1 MRRRAPTART
11 SPLPVRRVSI
21 RRPLAGSRLFRGA
34 PIRGATA
41 GTAEARSGKPLAAA
55 GGGRAVVRKEVGE
68 VMEGGFGWIPRAGDC
83 ARPQGPGRRGVS
95 HLRVVHVPWEWM
107 DGMACS
113 AERETTTTS
122 RRGDCSMPCVRR
134 EGDQS
139 PVLHPP
145 RTSRSFL
152 VPPHLT
158 RRCCRTGTSPG
169 LARHPARLSLQRPT
183 NLPCPGGLGCLGAR
197 GPHHAGG
204 FPGTQ
209 RRCRRAV
216 PPVSGTR
223 VVAGPE
229 AAFLTRRSRAWVPW
243 VIRDG
248 IPRRKEERKGRG
260 W

>member
-1 MRRRAPTART
+1 
-11 SPLPVRRVSI
+11 
-21 RRPLAGSRLFRGA
+21 
-34 PIRGATA
+34 
-41 GTAEARSGKPLAAA
+41 
-55 GGGRAVVRKEVGE
+55 
-68 VMEGGFGWIPRAGDC
+68 MEGGFGWIPRAGDG
-83 ARPQGPGRRGVS
+83 ARPSPARQGPGRRGVS
-95 HLRVVHVPWEWM
+95 HLRVVHVPCGWM

-145 RTSRSFL
+145 RASRSFL

-216 PPVSGTR
+216 PSASVGDTRGCWSRGRVSDTSVEGLGSLGDPGR
-223 VVAGPE
+223 NPAQEG
-229 AAFLTRRSRAWVPW
+229 
-243 VIRDG
+243 
-248 IPRRKEERKGRG
+248 RKEGSRLVVVSRLVLSPACPPGDDATLM
-260 W
+260 